1 MTGRSDTEVSHTNN
15 WSSQFV
21 KANVEL
27 IAFSTQATLYSFGKR
42 QLFTRSADLGWSER
56 SR

>member
-1 MTGRSDTEVSHTNN
+1 MTGRSDTQVSDTNN

-21 KANVEL
+21 KANIES
-27 IAFSTQATLYSFGKR
+27 IAFSTQANLYSFGKR